1 MRMAGQEGT
10 LTPSHA

>member
-1 MRMAGQEGT
+1 MAGQEGT